1 MEKLTT
7 NHRRWISAAL
17 LVLFVALAPSITM
30 ADARQ
35 RYKQQIDQFR
45 VMLEQTAKLDTQKL
59 AADDRADAIKWL
71 EEAEVLLA
79 KGDMDA
85 VSLHVKRI
93 EYAMELIQQMTV
105 LSQIRGKALE
115 QEKGFASSTEQLA
128 KMKKQIETLK
138 QQKAKIQGEINAL

>member
-59 AADDRADAIKWL
+59 AADDCADAIKWL

-85 VSLHVKRI
+85 VSLRVKRI